1 MLVNW
6 DNMKLSFNRV
16 LNNIMNHNN
25 EKLPWILI
33 LGGSAI
39 LIIRLIVVL
48 FSSLSVIDWLAIII
62 VISGLIL
69 LIMNNKSWSIHSPI
83 NKIISIDVISFIP
96 IAILFKTSS
105 GIPHSV
111 GWLNRYFVFLCVFLS
126 ICLLFQGLIFCLLYF
141 AV

>member
-1 MLVNW
+1 
-6 DNMKLSFNRV
+6 MKLSFNRV

-39 LIIRLIVVL
+39 LIIRLIVAL

-69 LIMNNKSWSIHSPI
+69 LIMNNKS
-83 NKIISIDVISFIP
+83 
-96 IAILFKTSS
+96 
-105 GIPHSV
+105 
-111 GWLNRYFVFLCVFLS
+111 
-126 ICLLFQGLIFCLLYF
+126 
-141 AV
+141 

>member
-1 MLVNW
+1 
-6 DNMKLSFNRV
+6 
-16 LNNIMNHNN
+16 MNHNN

-69 LIMNNKSWSIHSPI
+69 LVMNNKS
-83 NKIISIDVISFIP
+83 
-96 IAILFKTSS
+96 
-105 GIPHSV
+105 
-111 GWLNRYFVFLCVFLS
+111 
-126 ICLLFQGLIFCLLYF
+126 
-141 AV
+141 